1 MFLPILIIRRFRTLC
16 ATLQDVRKSSTEF
29 SQSSYKKTMN
39 YQQSQRYAKITS
51 VFNAIKDNK
60 HSKFVVHGENKK
72 QPISIGEK

>member
-1 MFLPILIIRRFRTLC
+1 
-16 ATLQDVRKSSTEF
+16 
-29 SQSSYKKTMN
+29 MN